1 MDFNIYI
8 NQLEKE
14 MINTFKKE
22 NSDSTFIGF
31 RLVDVLQNGLI
42 NKYAITY
49 EKKVE
54 IKINN
59 IIHNFKVKIV
69 DFNYFIRFNENDFI
83 IYYSNKELI
92 KIDNDYI
99 KNNNNH
105 LNEFTLKKIQRYIN
119 DINFDDNEI
128 KSKIKQKNINIL
140 EIDSKANLKLYK
152 EYIDFYKL
160 ASDYQLLINNI
171 ETFLGYE
178 AIVTNNELINIFEN
192 KEGIIGD
199 LHITMG
205 IKNIPATLI
214 FNEETLNVNTNI
226 AIKFISQVKKMENED
241 FLRIVTEEINED
253 KIEGIL
259 TQNLN
264 KNIELHDNAQIKKM
278 FNIDLFVEQEE
289 LVYSLN

>member
-1 MDFNIYI
+1 MDFNIYV

-22 NSDSTFIGF
+22 NSDSTFISF
-31 RLVDVLQNGLI
+31 RLVDILQNGLI

-69 DFNYFIRFNENDFI
+69 DFNYFIKFNENDFI

-92 KIDNDYI
+92 KIDNNYI
-99 KNNNNH
+99 KDNNDH
-105 LNEFTLKKIQRYIN
+105 LNEFTLKKIQRYIK

-140 EIDSKANLKLYK
+140 EIDPKANLKLYK

-226 AIKFISQVKKMENED
+226 AIKFISQVKKMKNED

-264 KNIELHDNAQIKKM
+264 KNIELHDKTQIKKM

>member
-1 MDFNIYI
+1 MC
-8 NQLEKE
+8 
-14 MINTFKKE
+14 
-22 NSDSTFIGF
+22 
-31 RLVDVLQNGLI
+31 
-42 NKYAITY
+42 
-49 EKKVE
+49 
-54 IKINN
+54 
-59 IIHNFKVKIV
+59 
-69 DFNYFIRFNENDFI
+69 IRD
-83 IYYSNKELI
+83 
-92 KIDNDYI
+92 
-99 KNNNNH
+99 
-105 LNEFTLKKIQRYIN
+105 R
-119 DINFDDNEI
+119 

>member
-178 AIVTNNELINIFEN
+178 AIITNNELINIFEN